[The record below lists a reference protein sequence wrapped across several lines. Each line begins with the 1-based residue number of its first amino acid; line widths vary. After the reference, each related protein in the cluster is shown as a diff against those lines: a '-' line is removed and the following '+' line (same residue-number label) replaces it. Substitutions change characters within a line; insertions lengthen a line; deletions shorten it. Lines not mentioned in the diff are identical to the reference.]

1 MSLAPSDIFRR
12 LLDNWPAKVI
22 AVGLAVFIVLLN
34 DLANVSERQFSVP
47 LQLRLPDNLVPGA
60 PYPNRVRVR
69 LRGDEARIF
78 NVLEEDI
85 RAYADFRDYRSDG
98 DFRATISIEPTGTAL
113 DLDALEISVEP
124 VYITVTLEEK
134 RIRSLEVVPN
144 IVGFPPPGYELSD
157 YRLSPTTVDVV
168 GPRSR
173 LEDVTQ
179 ILTEAI
185 SLSGRTTNFS
195 ERVRLVRPDPLVEL
209 PGGNIVD
216 FRALILET
224 VVQTTFADID
234 IAIVD
239 LDPALSYVT
248 DHESG
253 SMRVQGKQ
261 LDVEGIPPGRIG
273 LFVDAG
279 AISGPGTY
287 TLPVRPQI
295 PGGILVLSIEPA
307 RIEVTVTDATQRVDS
322 DPEEESDDEDD
333 EADDGT
339 NDGANDGANG
349 ANGENGD
356 GNGDENE
363 GGGE

>member
-1 MSLAPSDIFRR
+1 MAFNDALRR

-34 DLANVSERQFSVP
+34 DLADVSERQFSVP
-47 LQLRLPDNLVPGA
+47 LQLRLPDNLVPAA
-60 PYPNRVRVR
+60 PHPNRVRVR

-85 RAYADFRDYRSDG
+85 LAYADFREHRSDG
-98 DFRATISIEPTGTAL
+98 EFRANISVEPTGTAL
-113 DLDALEISVEP
+113 DLEALEISVEP
-124 VYITVTLEEK
+124 MYVTVTLEEK

-185 SLSGRTTNFS
+185 TLSGRTSNFS

-216 FRALILET
+216 FRALITET
-224 VVQTTFADID
+224 VVQTTFDDVD
-234 IAIVD
+234 IAVVD
-239 LDPALSYVT
+239 LDPGLSYAA
-248 DHESG
+248 DRESG

-279 AISGPGTY
+279 GITAPGTY

-295 PGGILVLSIEPA
+295 PGGILVLSIDPA
-307 RIEVTVTDATQRVDS
+307 RIEITVTEATQRVDAE
-322 DPEEESDDEDD
+322 PEAEPDD
-333 EADDGT
+333 EA
-339 NDGANDGANG
+339 
-349 ANGENGD
+349 
-356 GNGDENE
+356 NE

>member
-1 MSLAPSDIFRR
+1 MSLALNDVLRR

-34 DLANVSERQFSVP
+34 DLADVSERQFSVP
-47 LQLRLPDNLVPGA
+47 LQLRLPDNLVPAA

-78 NVLEEDI
+78 GVLEEDI
-85 RAYADFRDYRSDG
+85 RAYADFREHRSDG
-98 DFRATISIEPTGTAL
+98 DFRANILVEPSGTAL
-113 DLDALEISVEP
+113 DLEALEISVEP
-124 VYITVTLEEK
+124 TYVTVTLEEK

-179 ILTEAI
+179 IVTEAI

-216 FRALILET
+216 FRALIVET
-224 VVQTTFADID
+224 VVQTTFDDID
-234 IAIVD
+234 IAVVD
-239 LDPALSYVT
+239 LDPELTYVA
-248 DHESG
+248 DRESG
-253 SMRVQGKQ
+253 SIRVQGKQ
-261 LDVEGIPPGRIG
+261 LDVEGVPPGRIG

-279 AISGPGTY
+279 GIAEPGTY

-295 PGGILVLSIEPA
+295 PGGILVLGIDPA
-307 RIEVTVTDATQRVDS
+307 RIELTVTEATQRVDREPDDG
-322 DPEEESDDEDD
+322 DPEQTGGEPEP
-333 EADDGT
+333 EAD
-339 NDGANDGANG
+339 
-349 ANGENGD
+349 
-356 GNGDENE
+356 E